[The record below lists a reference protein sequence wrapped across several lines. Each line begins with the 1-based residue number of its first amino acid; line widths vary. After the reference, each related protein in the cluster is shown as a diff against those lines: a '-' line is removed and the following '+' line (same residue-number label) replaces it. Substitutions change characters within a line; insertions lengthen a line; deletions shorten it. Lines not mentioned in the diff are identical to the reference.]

1 MDDSAG
7 HDLAGHDLAGNDKPA
22 LRRRMRMVRDAVVDR
37 VVRSVELWAKV
48 AELREYRNANT
59 VMAFVGMNSEPDT
72 DALFAMITADGKR
85 LLLPRVEGSEL
96 AVCDADGPLA
106 TSSFGVQEPI
116 GPALELDVVDFVIVP
131 GLAFTRAGERLGYGG
146 GFYDRFLPLVNA
158 PNAGVCF
165 REQIVDVLPMHER
178 DVRVQQVVVA

>member
-1 MDDSAG
+1 MCESCAMDDK
-7 HDLAGHDLAGNDKPA
+7 LA
-22 LRRRMRMVRDAVVDR
+22 LRRRMRTVRDAVVDR

-48 AELREYRNANT
+48 ARLPEYRDAKS

-72 DALFAMITADGKR
+72 DALFAMIAADGKR

-96 AVCDADGPLA
+96 VVCAGDGPLA
-106 TSSFGVQEPI
+106 TSSFGVQEPV
-116 GPALELDVVDFVIVP
+116 GSGLQLDVIDFVIVP
-131 GLAFTRAGERLGYGG
+131 GLAFTKAGDRLGYGG
-146 GFYDRFLPLVNA
+146 GFYDRFLPRVEA

-165 REQIVDVLPMHER
+165 REMVLDALPMHER